1 MSVKRECSE
10 CGREFVNLEAHILKN
25 HTADTELSTATVD
38 NDPET
43 GIASGDIL
51 QTSHNTPNPDAPPPS
66 YTPATTSKETS

>member
-1 MSVKRECSE
+1 MVTKRKCPA
-10 CGREFVNLEAHILKN
+10 CGREFAYLESHILRT
-25 HTADTELSTATVD
+25 HTADTELPANVD

-43 GIASGDIL
+43 AIASGDVL